1 VAKKNKEKRTTK
13 KKKEKEKKGKSKKNN
28 PIPKIKIKAEKYLN
42 ELNKIDRKLTISIL
56 GHDDIEAGE
65 IIKASEY
72 YFGKEKI
79 FEVTNITKN
88 FINKEITIS
97 DLELRE
103 VIDESETTENN

>member
-1 VAKKNKEKRTTK
+1 MAKKNKEKRTTK
-13 KKKEKEKKGKSKKNN
+13 KKKEKEKKGKNN
-28 PIPKIKIKAEKYLN
+28 PIPKTKIKAEKYLN

-72 YFGKEKI
+72 YFGEEKI